1 MLFPNWSGWK
11 TLKLVLTCI
20 GIAAGSLAAST
31 ALPALVVSIAQAVGA
46 IDGAFLVAVIALSG
60 TAAGPSLV
68 KSVARDAVAKST
80 ATLLVILGLG
90 AGASGALIAGG
101 ASVEACTPAQSAMWS
116 TVEQAISANYGAV
129 LSVIEA
135 AVIAVDP
142 GAAAVVGLVDQ
153 LIVDGIQLL
162 MDSGAWQDDAGAGV
176 AWAKDIQAQAAA
188 QAIAARAAAK

>member
-1 MLFPNWSGWK
+1 
-11 TLKLVLTCI
+11 
-20 GIAAGSLAAST
+20 
-31 ALPALVVSIAQAVGA
+31 
-46 IDGAFLVAVIALSG
+46 
-60 TAAGPSLV
+60 
-68 KSVARDAVAKST
+68 
-80 ATLLVILGLG
+80 
-90 AGASGALIAGG
+90 
-101 ASVEACTPAQSAMWS
+101 MWS

-142 GAAAVVGLVDQ
+142 GAAAVVGLVDR

-188 QAIAARAAAK
+188 KAIAARAAAK

>member
-1 MLFPNWSGWK
+1 
-11 TLKLVLTCI
+11 
-20 GIAAGSLAAST
+20 
-31 ALPALVVSIAQAVGA
+31 
-46 IDGAFLVAVIALSG
+46 
-60 TAAGPSLV
+60 
-68 KSVARDAVAKST
+68 
-80 ATLLVILGLG
+80 
-90 AGASGALIAGG
+90 
-101 ASVEACTPAQSAMWS
+101 MWS

-162 MDSGAWQDDAGAGV
+162 MDSGAWQDAGAGV